1 MWLVL
6 PQQKSMNGRL
16 DMAMVADRT
25 VSPIPPI
32 AVAEQFTPHRRP
44 RVNVLAEPER
54 VPAGFVHGCKH
65 VMAEL
70 SHC

>member
-1 MWLVL
+1 
-6 PQQKSMNGRL
+6 
-16 DMAMVADRT
+16 MAMVADRT